1 MTRSAGVAFS
11 FAGAIVAFWF
21 ISRTSLAGA
30 NGADAIIVWNVTVIT
45 QLTLFAAFITA
56 ALIAHM
62 QPDGMSRVQRAAW
75 RAGAVVL
82 AISAAALAPQ
92 IVVIAAAGYVV
103 FVLAS
108 DVRRRRKERAT

>member
-1 MTRSAGVAFS
+1 MSEPELQDHEPR
-11 FAGAIVAFWF
+11 
-21 ISRTSLAGA
+21 
-30 NGADAIIVWNVTVIT
+30 
-45 QLTLFAAFITA
+45 
-56 ALIAHM
+56 
-62 QPDGMSRVQRAAW
+62 PDGERGYRATTYNEPRQLIVHRRIFPNACELAHRAWMRQAAW

-92 IVVIAAAGYVV
+92 ITVIAAAGYVV